1 MQCSICGLSLE
12 ANSDNGV
19 EWNRHNAQPINDG
32 TCCTDCNDNLVTP
45 RRLMDRHNALQR
57 FSDPTKQRF
66 IGYDGHHQ
74 GSPEVF
80 NFRGEGQHNDDD

>member
-45 RRLMDRHNALQR
+45 RRLMDRHNALHR
-57 FSDPTKQRF
+57 A
-66 IGYDGHHQ
+66 IGY
-74 GSPEVF
+74 ELW
-80 NFRGEGQHNDDD
+80 GEKIWGEEQHNDDD

>member
-45 RRLMDRHNALQR
+45 QRLADRHRGHNPDI
-57 FSDPTKQRF
+57 SDF
-66 IGYDGHHQ
+66 L
-74 GSPEVF
+74 
-80 NFRGEGQHNDDD
+80 GEEQHNDDD

>member
-32 TCCTDCNDNLVTP
+32 TCCTDCNDNVVTP
-45 RRLMDRHNALQR
+45 RRLKDM
-57 FSDPTKQRF
+57 
-66 IGYDGHHQ
+66 GYTVVPFPFK
-74 GSPEVF
+74 S
-80 NFRGEGQHNDDD
+80 EGRIA